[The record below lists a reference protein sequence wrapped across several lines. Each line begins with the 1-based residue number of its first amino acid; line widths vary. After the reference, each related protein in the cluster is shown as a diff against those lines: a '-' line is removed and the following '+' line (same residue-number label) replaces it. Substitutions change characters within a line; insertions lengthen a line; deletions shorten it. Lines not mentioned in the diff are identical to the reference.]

1 VPTRAAE
8 ETPHDGARPPSA
20 AVPGAQQNAGQPA
33 PQIQQAGEP
42 TVDVLAKKTQSYSQ
56 EMEDLMSKRASAP
69 AKPQPS
75 AQESAVEWMKPR
87 QAAAD
92 TTGSQPAMKSTPA
105 TNKPIVTPALDTTNH
120 STAVVEKS
128 TDVNLPASNSPQ
140 MATIEPAKPPA
151 ATGGSIDSFDSK
163 LSKRVKDY
171 PRDISAHLDYQL
183 WLFLRDQSVPQLQ
196 TLSSLPTEDRE
207 IIAALM
213 DALTNFRSAVRA
225 ENNMLLSRKIRPLA
239 DLAER
244 LHAQA
249 DLAIPKVA
257 LCSSV
262 MGYGQY
268 EAMEPRFVANGKEPQ
283 AILYCEIENFSA
295 QLVPGDPQQQQWASE
310 LRLES
315 VLYSDN
321 SSQVLKIWADKP
333 ETVRDVSRN
342 RRHDFFLRKRI
353 ALPKMLPL
361 GRYLLKVSITDT
373 QSNRIAETTLPIDM
387 VAQ

>member
-1 VPTRAAE
+1 M
-8 ETPHDGARPPSA
+8 
-20 AVPGAQQNAGQPA
+20 NAGQPS
-33 PQIQQAGEP
+33 PQIQPAGP
-42 TVDVLAKKTQSYSQ
+42 QTVDVLAEKTQSYSKD
-56 EMEDLMSKRASAP
+56 MESLLSKRAAGSAR
-69 AKPQPS
+69 PQPS
-75 AQESAVEWMKPR
+75 PQESAVDWTKPDQR
-87 QAAAD
+87 SAD
-92 TTGSQPAMKSTPA
+92 QPNVQPTNVAPQ
-105 TNKPIVTPALDTTNH
+105 TNKPAVTPVMEISNRAAPNPGKAAD
-120 STAVVEKS
+120 A
-128 TDVNLPASNSPQ
+128 NLPASVPQ
-140 MATIEPAKPPA
+140 QAPEPAKSQPVVA
-151 ATGGSIDSFDSK
+151 GSMEQFESK
-163 LSKRVKDY
+163 LAKRVSDY
-171 PRDISAHLDYQL
+171 PRDVSAQLEYQL

-213 DALTNFRSAVRA
+213 DALTNFRSGVRA
-225 ENNMLLSRKIRPLA
+225 ENNMLLSQKIRPLA

-244 LHAQA
+244 LRAQA

-262 MGYGQY
+262 TGYGQY

-295 QLVPGDPQQQQWASE
+295 QLAPGEPQQQQWASE

-321 SSQVLKIWADKP
+321 SSQVLKVWADKP

-353 ALPKMLPL
+353 SLPKTLSL

-373 QSNRIAETTLPIDM
+373 QSNRIAETTLPIEV